1 MALSCG
7 TIVSYPQAMVNW
19 MLPTGY
25 ARQIAQSASMSN
37 GSLFLKAPG
46 PSHNGK
52 VYVCSPY
59 VMDSTQRQLNAETMG
74 YIKVIVEGVCVYM
87 YLCVYIA
94 CEWGGIHVCL
104 ENCEWEL
111 IMEKG
116 KVVEEG
122 EEVEDGEEV
131 VEEGEEVVEEGEEVV
146 EEGRW
151 WWRNDVIM
159 GEVIHFINKLFMA
172 WNTLYLFY
180 CVVLMWF

>member
-59 VMDSTQRQLNAETMG
+59 VLDSTLRQLNAETMG

-87 YLCVYIA
+87 CTCVLYIVK
-94 CEWGGIHVCL
+94 GGGV
-104 ENCEWEL
+104 
-111 IMEKG
+111 G
-116 KVVEEG
+116 
-122 EEVEDGEEV
+122 
-131 VEEGEEVVEEGEEVV
+131 
-146 EEGRW
+146 GRGGGGVG
-151 WWRNDVIM
+151 R
-159 GEVIHFINKLFMA
+159 G
-172 WNTLYLFY
+172 
-180 CVVLMWF
+180 